1 MQHASVAPVCGLSRR
16 SVRAGGG
23 GAREAAAKAVVAA
36 GIAVMG
42 HCGLLPQ
49 SISVLGGFRPQGQS
63 AAEALRVVQEA
74 RVRSGQ
80 TGSVLGW
87 GQARVPLPPAPTCAR
102 WRAGGEAH
110 Q

>member
-74 RVRSGQ
+74 RVRPVQ
-80 TGSVLGW
+80 TGLGL
-87 GQARVPLPPAPTCAR
+87 G
-102 WRAGGEAH
+102 
-110 Q
+110 